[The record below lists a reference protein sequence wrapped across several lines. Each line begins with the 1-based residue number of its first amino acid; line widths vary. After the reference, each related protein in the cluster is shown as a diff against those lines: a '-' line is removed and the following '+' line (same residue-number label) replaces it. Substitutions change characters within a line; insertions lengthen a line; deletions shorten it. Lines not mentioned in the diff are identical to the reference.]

1 MFCKN
6 CGAEINDD
14 ARFCPKCG
22 SDKQGETQAAKKKI
36 VEDNQIKKQ
45 IKLEFNWPYKI
56 ITTVGTA
63 LVYLF
68 IVFCYVLAD
77 VPELLLVSP
86 MISLIIIVVAV
97 LYIVIKLVLGKMQYN
112 DLEYNFYTTKV
123 EYKDGFLNKEEKEL
137 KYKYIREVTMS
148 QNIFERIFNIGT
160 IRIFTNASSGNYGY
174 GRNHNMKGKNGIF
187 IHCVKNV
194 KDEYNQVK
202 EIIDEGLRIALHRL
216 R

>member
-22 SDKQGETQAAKKKI
+22 NDKQGEKKVSKKV

-45 IKLEFNWPYKI
+45 IKPEFNWPYKI
-56 ITTVGTA
+56 ITTFGTA

-68 IVFCYVLAD
+68 IVFFYFFAEIEED
-77 VPELLLVSP
+77 LLFISP
-86 MISLIIIVVAV
+86 IISFIMIGVAV
-97 LYIVIKLVLGKMQYN
+97 LYVLIKLLLGKLQYD
-112 DLEYNFYTTKV
+112 DLEYNFYATKV

-137 KYKYIREVTMS
+137 KYKYIREVTMT
-148 QNIFERIFNIGT
+148 QNILERIFNIGT

-174 GRNHNMKGKNGIF
+174 GRNHNMRGKNGIF

-194 KDEYNQVK
+194 KDEYNKVK
-202 EIIDEGLRIALHRL
+202 EIIDEGTPED
-216 R
+216 